1 MVSIYKGRLKNELT
15 PISGCFSFSDD
26 LLGFFIRIGC
36 VKALKDT
43 ASRQS
48 RPMQRLRAGQS
59 GMLFGKDAGQGNQ
72 YGKEERGGTQSR
84 QRVQGGQHGDGNV
97 HTGEAVAGLVELL
110 NKL

>member
-26 LLGFFIRIGC
+26 LLSFVLAKLASLVFRRPFRFFIRIGC

-59 GMLFGKDAGQGNQ
+59 G
-72 YGKEERGGTQSR
+72 S
-84 QRVQGGQHGDGNV
+84 
-97 HTGEAVAGLVELL
+97 AVW
-110 NKL
+110 